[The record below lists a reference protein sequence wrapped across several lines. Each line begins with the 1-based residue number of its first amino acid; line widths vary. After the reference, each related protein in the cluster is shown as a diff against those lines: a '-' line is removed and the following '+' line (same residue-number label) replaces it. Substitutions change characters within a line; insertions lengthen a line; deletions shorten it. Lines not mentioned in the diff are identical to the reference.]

1 MKTKK
6 ILLYVVLI
14 VVAILMSF
22 PFIWILSNAFKSY
35 ADMSAYPPELIPNNV
50 TLDNF
55 KYIFE
60 QSQFGLYAR
69 NTTIIVA
76 IGTLGTLISSPIVA
90 FALARMDFKGKNMIF
105 AMILSTM
112 MVPVVVTIIPQFFI
126 FSKVNMIDS
135 LLPMIIP
142 TFFAA
147 PYNVFLF
154 RQFFITVPKELD
166 EAAMIDGCSWWQI
179 FYKVHVP
186 IAKPVFITVGVLS
199 AIFWW
204 NEYFL
209 PLVYSI
215 SDSSKTLT
223 LGTVTAFYFSGSQG
237 VVQWNLQMALCVLLV
252 IPPIVL
258 YMFAQ
263 KHIDGGIKTTG
274 GK

>member
-14 VVAILMSF
+14 AVAILMSF

-35 ADMSAYPPELIPNNV
+35 ADMSAYPPELIPNNI

-60 QSQFGLYAR
+60 QAQFGLYAK
-69 NTTIIVA
+69 NTVVVVA
-76 IGTLGTLISSPIVA
+76 IGTLGTLISSPLVA

-223 LGTVTAFYFSGSQG
+223 LGTVTSFYFSGSQG

>member
-1 MKTKK
+1 MKLKK
-6 ILLYVVLI
+6 IALYIVL
-14 VVAILMSF
+14 VLVAILMSF
-22 PFIWILSNAFKSY
+22 PFIWIVSNSLKSY
-35 ADMSAYPPELIPNNV
+35 ADMSVYPPQLIPDSLEFSNYQ
-50 TLDNF
+50 
-55 KYIFE
+55 YIF
-60 QSQFGLYAR
+60 SQPEFSLYAK
-69 NTTIIVA
+69 NTTILVA
-76 IGTLGTLISSPIVA
+76 LGTLGTLVSSPLVA
-90 FALARMDFKGKNMIF
+90 FALARMEFKGRNLIF
-105 AMILSTM
+105 ALILSTM
-112 MVPVVVTIIPQFFI
+112 MVPVVVTIIPQFLL
-126 FSKVNMIDS
+126 FSKVDMIDS

-179 FYKVHVP
+179 FYKIHVP

-215 SDSSKTLT
+215 SDFSKTLT
-223 LGTVTAFYFSGSQG
+223 LGTVTSFYFSGSQG
-237 VVQWNLQMALCVLLV
+237 VVQWNLQMALCVLMV

-258 YMFAQ
+258 FMFAQ
-263 KHIDGGIKTTG
+263 KHIEGGIKTTG